1 MATDVVPVLN
11 ERIQTSFQ
19 SNVMK
24 DRQIAQIS
32 KRIRDG
38 TATFVDGHKYAERV
52 GENLSKALVTNLNA
66 NTLPDG
72 KLYYNIAKRT
82 VTPALE
88 ENYNLTNDVAADIQK
103 ILDESAGIGL
113 NAVRADFPKERIQG
127 LIDKMTADG
136 ITLEEAL
143 EWLAEPIINNSEA
156 FFDDFIDS
164 NAKFRNDVGLKATL
178 TRTADPKCCD
188 WCSALEGTYDYDNA
202 PEDIYRRHEYC
213 RCTVTYQSGK
223 KSQNVWTKKS
233 WESTPEQLEER
244 KTVGQQQTMT
254 PEERID
260 YINEVKT
267 IQESPKMTDKAI
279 SNQERSEE
287 KAKDLLYESY
297 ENNRIKGDLSLTPAD
312 ELKTIDNYKG
322 IGADY
327 NPKRIAPEVAD
338 AFNESIEDINKKYV
352 TTVTSIKPMSS
363 MDAVNFHNVY
373 SRSYHNYSGTNNS
386 EIEYNPLKVGN
397 AEKLKAKIS
406 ELKQSGYIPDIDDN
420 NLLKYVPTHELG
432 HTILDIESPLGK
444 NFVNADYGNVKAA
457 RKEIKSLFNEYTDNH
472 ARLESQVKEKLNDFL
487 NLDDQGLK
495 ELETLETAY
504 NASSISKYS
513 LVNADEF
520 IAEAYADATLS
531 KNPNEWSLKVTT
543 ILNKYFGL

>member
-1 MATDVVPVLN
+1 MAQDIVPVLN
-11 ERIQTSFQ
+11 EKIQSSFK
-19 SNVMK
+19 NICLK
-24 DRQIAQIS
+24 DRKLTQIG

-38 TATFVDGHKYAERV
+38 TANQTDAHDYAERL
-52 GENLSKALVTNLNA
+52 GENLSRALKNNLTADN
-66 NTLPDG
+66 LPNG
-72 KLYYNIAKRT
+72 TLYYNIAQRT
-82 VTPALE
+82 VIPGLE
-88 ENYNLTNDVAADIQK
+88 ENYNLVNDIATEIQAIADK
-103 ILDESAGIGL
+103 KRKIGL
-113 NAVRADFPKERIQG
+113 GAVKADFPTERING
-127 LIDKMTADG
+127 LIDKMTSDLSS
-136 ITLEEAL
+136 IEEADR
-143 EWLAEPIINNSEA
+143 WLGEPIINNSEA
-156 FFDDFIDS
+156 FFDDFVKA
-164 NAKFRNDVGLKATL
+164 NADFRTNVGLKTTI
-178 TRTADPKCCD
+178 TRTADSGCCQ
-188 WCSALEGTYDYDNA
+188 WCEDLAGTYDYKTV
-202 PEDIYRRHEYC
+202 PPQVYQRHEFC
-213 RCTVTYQSGK
+213 RCTVTYQSQK
-223 KSQNVWTKKS
+223 TSQNVWTKKS

-287 KAKDLLYESY
+287 KAKDLLFESY

-327 NPKRIAPEVAD
+327 NPKKIAPEVAD

-363 MDAVNFHNVY
+363 MDAVNFHDVY

-444 NFVNADYGNVKAA
+444 NFAEADYGNVRAA
-457 RKEIKSLFNEYTDNH
+457 RKDIKSLFNEYTDNH

>member
-66 NTLPDG
+66 NTLPDS

-88 ENYNLTNDVAADIQK
+88 NNYNLTNDVAADIQK
-103 ILDESAGIGL
+103 ILDESAGIGH

-143 EWLAEPIINNSEA
+143 VWLAEPIINNSEA

-188 WCSALEGTYDYDNA
+188 WCAALEGTYDYDNA

-244 KTVGQQQTMT
+244 KTVGQQQTIT

-287 KAKDLLYESY
+287 KAKDLLFESY

-397 AEKLKAKIS
+397 AEKLKTKIS

-444 NFVNADYGNVKAA
+444 NFANADYGNVKAA